1 MKVSDKPT
9 GRILV
14 RAHSNS
20 EWDSCE
26 FAIVSISEKWK
37 EEQLK
42 RLEFIKPFAEDYD
55 FQSLNFYNCAVDF
68 YQTGEDGLPDL
79 DELLAGKDWTFIEL
93 DEEEPDNLT
102 PPESSLDC
110 YRLAIYRDG
119 DAKYKAYGKYTGEEF
134 WTEDLPLK
142 QLTSII

>member
-9 GRILV
+9 GHILV

-55 FQSLNFYNCAVDF
+55 FQSLNFYNCSVDF
-68 YQTGEDGLPDL
+68 YQTGENGLPDL

-93 DEEEPDNLT
+93 SEEEPDNLT
-102 PPESSLDC
+102 SPESSLDC

-134 WTEDLPLK
+134 WTENLPLK
-142 QLTSII
+142 LLTSII

>member
-9 GRILV
+9 GHILV

-42 RLEFIKPFAEDYD
+42 RLEFIKPFVEDYV
-55 FQSLNFYNCAVDF
+55 FQSLSFYDYSVDF

-93 DEEEPDNLT
+93 NEEEPDNLT

-119 DAKYKAYGKYTGEEF
+119 DAQYKAYGKYTGEEF
-134 WTEDLPLK
+134 WTENLPLK

>member
-9 GRILV
+9 EHILV

-26 FAIVSISEKWK
+26 FAIITISEKWK

-42 RLEFIKPFAEDYD
+42 RLEIVKPFAEDYV
-55 FQSLNFYNCAVDF
+55 FQSINFYDGSANF
-68 YQTGEDGLPDL
+68 YQTGEDELPDL
-79 DELLAGKDWTFIEL
+79 DELLAGKDWAFVELNEEEL
-93 DEEEPDNLT
+93 DSLT
-102 PPESSLDC
+102 PPESDLDC
-110 YRLAIYRDG
+110 YRLAIYRNG
-119 DAKYKAYGKYTGEEF
+119 DSKYKAYGKHTGEEF
-134 WTEDLPLK
+134 RTDNLPLQ

>member
-9 GRILV
+9 GHILV

-42 RLEFIKPFAEDYD
+42 RLEIIKPFAEDYV
-55 FQSLNFYNCAVDF
+55 FQSLIFYDYSVDF
-68 YQTGEDGLPDL
+68 YQMGEDGLPDL

-93 DEEEPDNLT
+93 SEEELDNLT

-119 DAKYKAYGKYTGEEF
+119 DAKYKAYGKHTDEEF
-134 WTEDLPLK
+134 WTENLPLK

>member
-9 GRILV
+9 GHILV

-26 FAIVSISEKWK
+26 FAIVTISEKWK

-42 RLEFIKPFAEDYD
+42 RLEFIKPFAEDYV
-55 FQSLNFYNCAVDF
+55 FQSLNFYDYSVDF

-93 DEEEPDNLT
+93 NEEEPDNLT

-119 DAKYKAYGKYTGEEF
+119 DAQYKAYGKYTGEEF
-134 WTEDLPLK
+134 WTENLPLK

>member
-9 GRILV
+9 GHILV

-42 RLEFIKPFAEDYD
+42 RLEFIKPFVEDYV
-55 FQSLNFYNCAVDF
+55 FQSLSFYDYSVDF
-68 YQTGEDGLPDL
+68 YQTGEYGLPDL

-93 DEEEPDNLT
+93 NEEEPDNLT

-119 DAKYKAYGKYTGEEF
+119 DAQYKAYGKYTGEEF
-134 WTEDLPLK
+134 WTENLPLK

>member
-9 GRILV
+9 GHILV

-37 EEQLK
+37 KEQLK
-42 RLEFIKPFAEDYD
+42 RLEVVKPFAEDYV
-55 FQSLNFYNCAVDF
+55 FQSLNFYDYSVNF
-68 YQTGEDGLPDL
+68 YQTGENGLPDL
-79 DELLAGKDWTFIEL
+79 DELLADKDWTFIEL
-93 DEEEPDNLT
+93 SEEELDNLT

-119 DAKYKAYGKYTGEEF
+119 DAKYKAYGKHTGEEF
-134 WTEDLPLK
+134 WTENLPLK

>member
-9 GRILV
+9 GHILV

-42 RLEFIKPFAEDYD
+42 RLEFIKPFVEDYV
-55 FQSLNFYNCAVDF
+55 FQSLSFYDYSVDF

-119 DAKYKAYGKYTGEEF
+119 DAQYKAYGKYTGEEF
-134 WTEDLPLK
+134 WTENLPLK

>member
-9 GRILV
+9 GHILV

-42 RLEFIKPFAEDYD
+42 RLEIIKPFEEDYV
-55 FQSLNFYNCAVDF
+55 FQSLNFYDYSVNF
-68 YQTGEDGLPDL
+68 YQTGEGGLPDL

-93 DEEEPDNLT
+93 SEEEPDNLT

-119 DAKYKAYGKYTGEEF
+119 DAKYKAYGKYTDEEF
-134 WTEDLPLK
+134 WTENLPLQ
-142 QLTSII
+142 QLTNI